1 MAASM
6 TQKHIVEQN
15 IALQEKLDNAKE
27 DVASLRGEVQDLE
40 DTLER
45 TEKGQVFLKGL
56 LNNLNEQNKLYKDH
70 YKKFRRIFTY
80 EQYIF
85 FALIVAFYAISVYRK
100 DCYLLIS
107 TVGFCI
113 VSKYTTYYENKSEY
127 TKFITSLEV
136 IEKTIDPLH
145 ELIDSN

>member
-6 TQKHIVEQN
+6 TQKHIVDQN
-15 IALQEKLDNAKE
+15 ITLQEKLDNAKE
-27 DVASLRGEVQDLE
+27 DVATLRGEVQDLE

-56 LNNLNEQNKLYKDH
+56 LNNLNEQNKLYKEH
-70 YKKFRRIFTY
+70 YSKFRRIFTY

-85 FALIVAFYAISVYRK
+85 FALIVAFYAVSVYIK
-100 DCYLLIS
+100 DYYLLIS
-107 TVGFCI
+107 TVGFCV

-127 TKFITSLEV
+127 TKFVTSLEI
-136 IEKTIDPLH
+136 IEKTIDPLN
-145 ELIDSN
+145 ELISNM